1 MRTEIITIWK
11 KDFISLFYSR
21 QAYFLIAIYLVLSMV
36 ATFWSGG
43 YFQIDNTSLLSFF
56 IYQPE
61 LFIIIVPA
69 LAMRLWAD
77 ERRYGTIELLL
88 TQPVRPL
95 SVVLGKF
102 LSAWSFCLLLLFLT
116 CPLWKTTSL
125 YIKTDNLHI
134 MINYIGCFLAAGFL
148 CGISCCISS
157 FCSGPISAY
166 ILAVFFCA
174 VVKQMNFD
182 YFLKPL
188 GSSGELLQKIAQS
201 LNFDAHYYHI
211 LQGQL
216 GINNIMFF
224 GVSIIVF
231 LRFNSIA
238 VDYKRG

>member
-1 MRTEIITIWK
+1 MGAEIITILK

-21 QAYFLIAIYLVLSMV
+21 QAYFLIVIYLVLSMV
-36 ATFWSGG
+36 ATFFGGG
-43 YFQIDNTSLLSFF
+43 YFQIDNTSLSSFF

-61 LFIIIVPA
+61 LFMIITPA

-77 ERRYGTIELLL
+77 ERRYGTLELLL

-102 LSAWSFCLLLLFLT
+102 FAAWSFCLLLLVLT
-116 CPLWKTTSL
+116 FPLWKTTSF
-125 YIKTDNLHI
+125 YIKTDDFHI
-134 MINYIGCFLAAGFL
+134 TINYVGCLLVAGFF

-157 FCSGPISAY
+157 FCSGLISAY
-166 ILAVFFCA
+166 ILSVFFC
-174 VVKQMNFD
+174 VVIKQMNFD
-182 YFLKPL
+182 YLFKQF
-188 GSSGELLQKIAQS
+188 GISGDILQKIAQS
-201 LNFDAHYYHI
+201 INFDTHYYHI

-231 LRFNSIA
+231 LWFNTIA